1 LGKPGF
7 FGGAKLASMP
17 VYRVRISTY
26 IRQTTAHLPSCPF
39 VQHGSTEGRHPSGD
53 ELVDREATDPR
64 AVLLDFEM
72 HLTQSLPERLYKI
85 CRCAGGA
92 VDERY

>member
-1 LGKPGF
+1 
-7 FGGAKLASMP
+7 MP

-26 IRQTTAHLPSCPF
+26 IRQTTAHVPSCPF
-39 VQHGSTEGRHPSGD
+39 VQFGSTEGRHPSGD
-53 ELVDREATDPR
+53 ELIDREATDPR

-72 HLTQSLPERLYKI
+72 HLTQSLPERLYKV

-92 VDERY
+92 ADERY

>member
-1 LGKPGF
+1 
-7 FGGAKLASMP
+7 MP
-17 VYRVRISTY
+17 VYRVRMSTY
-26 IRQTTAHLPSCPF
+26 IRQTTAHLPSC
-39 VQHGSTEGRHPSGD
+39 GD

-72 HLTQSLPERLYKI
+72 HLTQSLPERLYKV

-92 VDERY
+92 ADEHY

>member
-1 LGKPGF
+1 
-7 FGGAKLASMP
+7 MP

-26 IRQTTAHLPSCPF
+26 IRQTTAHLPTCGF
-39 VQHGSTEGRHPSGD
+39 VQFGSAEGRHPSGD
-53 ELVDREATDPR
+53 ELIDREAADPR

-72 HLTQSLPERLYKI
+72 QQTQSLPERLYKV
-85 CRCAGGA
+85 CRCAGGP

>member
-1 LGKPGF
+1 
-7 FGGAKLASMP
+7 MP

-26 IRQTTAHLPSCPF
+26 IRQTTAHMPTCSY
-39 VQHGSTEGRHPSGD
+39 VQYGPIEGRHPSGD
-53 ELVDREATDPR
+53 ELVDREAADPK

-72 HLTQSLPERLYKI
+72 HQTQSLPEHLYKV

-92 VDERY
+92 ADERY